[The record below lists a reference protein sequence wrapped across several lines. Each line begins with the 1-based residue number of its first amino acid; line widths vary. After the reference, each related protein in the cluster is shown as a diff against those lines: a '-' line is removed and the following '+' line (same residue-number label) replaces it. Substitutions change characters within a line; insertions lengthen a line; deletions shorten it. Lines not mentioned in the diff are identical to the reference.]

1 MVYTITLNPALD
13 YVMKVGKLRYDD
25 ITRSSSEEIYYGG
38 KGINVSVILTRLGVH
53 NRALGFVAGFTGRKL
68 EQMLVEEGI
77 DCDFIRLKEGQTRIN
92 VKIKADTE
100 LDVNAQ
106 GPDINELEINE
117 LMEKLDD
124 IKEGDFLVLAGSIPS
139 TLPDDIYERILARL
153 QKRKV
158 NFVVDA
164 TGDLLKNVLPYKPFL
179 VKPNHHELG
188 DLFGVETKTEED
200 IVKYAKKVQE
210 MGARNVL
217 VSRAKDG
224 ATLIDENGKKY
235 LDFAAGFAVCGL
247 GYGNQELNQVLKDQ
261 IDSLFIGQLILLCPL
276 FYRTDIQVDTLFPGN
291 IVTEISLSTDHI
303 IYILFYQL
311 KTAFPDDFRK
321 IHISVFFSK
330 NLFCRPAALLPCRFY
345 DYCPILFLYFCI
357 THVIG

>member
-25 ITRSSSEEIYYGG
+25 INRSASEEIYYGG

-53 NRALGFVAGFTGRKL
+53 NKALGFVAGFTGRKL

-77 DCDFIRLKEGQTRIN
+77 DCDFNRLKEGQTRIN

-106 GPDINELEINE
+106 GPDISEQEIGE

-124 IKEGDFLVLAGSIPS
+124 IKEGDYLVLAGSIPS

-153 QKRKV
+153 QKRNV

-224 ATLIDENGKKY
+224 ATLIDENGNVTTFGNVDGKVVNSVGCG
-235 LDFAAGFAVCGL
+235 DSMVAGFVAGYINKKDYAYALKLGAACG
-247 GYGNQELNQVLKDQ
+247 NA
-261 IDSLFIGQLILLCPL
+261 
-276 FYRTDIQVDTLFPGN
+276 
-291 IVTEISLSTDHI
+291 
-303 IYILFYQL
+303 
-311 KTAFPDDFRK
+311 TAFSEELATADEIK
-321 IHISVFFSK
+321 HIF
-330 NLFCRPAALLPCRFY
+330 
-345 DYCPILFLYFCI
+345 DIM
-357 THVIG
+357 